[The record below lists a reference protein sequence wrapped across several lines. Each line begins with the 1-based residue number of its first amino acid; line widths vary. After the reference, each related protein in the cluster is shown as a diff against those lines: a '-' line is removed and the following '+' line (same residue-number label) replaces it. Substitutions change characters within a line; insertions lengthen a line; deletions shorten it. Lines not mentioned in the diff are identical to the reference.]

1 MSQIY
6 QVPVTCN
13 GLRETESILQI
24 VDSLEKLEKVF
35 NEIYTNI
42 SSRVS
47 HEKSRIDDVS
57 NRLNNA
63 QYKVTQIAGS
73 KSAMTVFSS
82 AKYPADKKWGDYVP
96 IYTGKT
102 RLPFKPSHHH
112 LHNEDE
118 QIKKVPEDSYL
129 DVNDLV
135 FIEKSID
142 AASKEIE
149 VKEGLGRLPNHL
161 PSVSNLLLFN
171 TQENPYKKYSNTLD
185 NLAGANG
192 EEVHIF
198 GEKKKALHAAPITVE
213 RGDIRPEAEN
223 IKITYNPGTFARPEY
238 NFPSALPLPNVAENI
253 TWAAEQTS
261 IAPSQQP
268 IAASVLPT
276 FENNTVAGGDAP
288 PPIDPN
294 NSNGSAPPPPPP
306 VPMSSGGSVPPPP
319 PPPPPMSN
327 NAPPPPPPPP
337 MMMNNNT
344 PPPPPMMVG
353 VGNNDDDDDDD
364 NGPSDGS
371 AIGDLLADIRKGHK
385 NRLKKIASEE
395 GDKEPAPPPK
405 KESGGDLMGDL
416 FLALSRRRQSIGSTA
431 KKTTKKQQE
440 SDDNQSD
447 GDSDSDS
454 AEWH

>member
-57 NRLNNA
+57 NRLDNA
-63 QYKVTQIAGS
+63 QYKVKQIAGS

-102 RLPFKPSHHH
+102 RLPFKQSHHH
-112 LHNEDE
+112 LHNENQ

-129 DVNDLV
+129 DINDLV

-185 NLAGANG
+185 NLAGASG
-192 EEVHIF
+192 EEVQLF

-213 RGDIRPEAEN
+213 MGDIRPEAEN
-223 IKITYNPGTFARPEY
+223 VKIKYQPGNFATPVY

-268 IAASVLPT
+268 SAASVLPT
-276 FENNTVAGGDAP
+276 FDANSGGDAGQQP
-288 PPIDPN
+288 PVQD
-294 NSNGSAPPPPPP
+294 GSVPPPPPP
-306 VPMSSGGSVPPPP
+306 MSNTSPTTYSSAPPP

-337 MMMNNNT
+337 MMSNA
-344 PPPPPMMVG
+344 PPPPPMMQSS
-353 VGNNDDDDDDD
+353 NDNDDSD
-364 NGPSDGS
+364 NDSDPGDGS
-371 AIGDLLADIRKGHK
+371 AIGSLLADIRKGHK
-385 NRLKKIASEE
+385 SRLKKVTPKTEDDE
-395 GDKEPAPPPK
+395 PPPAPKPK
-405 KESGGDLMGDL
+405 GGDLMGDL
-416 FLALSRRRQSIGSTA
+416 FLALTRRRQSIGSTKSS
-431 KKTTKKQQE
+431 KKSTKKDKDE
-440 SDDNQSD
+440 SESDNQSD

-454 AEWH
+454 AEWN